1 MLRGTFCENGTIRVT
16 AACLA
21 LAIHLGS
28 ASGARAELIRD
39 ISTGYDNLTGT
50 VLPNGTADTD
60 YVIGPGGTGG
70 RVGETPL
77 VRTAPIPN
85 TWLADGASSAS
96 RWLVLSGTGLEGIT
110 VSPGTYFFDTVV
122 DLTGFDPA
130 TAQINGLR
138 YAADNKLV
146 AVRVNG
152 TAVFSQ
158 SLGFAEEFQ
167 SFRDLGDLSSGLFQ
181 SGLNLIRFEVFND
194 LSGNSPLGLR
204 VEGTI
209 EGLAVA
215 ATPEPP
221 TLWLGGLGAMFCAA
235 WTTGMGRRSRRTH
248 CRI

>member
-1 MLRGTFCENGTIRVT
+1 VKTCSIRVT

-21 LAIHLGS
+21 LVIHLG
-28 ASGARAELIRD
+28 GAAGVRAGWIRD
-39 ISTGYDNLTGT
+39 ISTGYNNQSGT

-70 RVGETPL
+70 RVGEIPL

-85 TWLADGASSAS
+85 TWLPDGASSAS
-96 RWLVLSGTGLEGIT
+96 RWLILPGTGLEGIT
-110 VSPGTYFFDTVV
+110 VLPGTYFFDTVV

-146 AVRVNG
+146 GVRVNG
-152 TAVFSQ
+152 TAVFTQ
-158 SLGFAEEFQ
+158 NLGFAEEFQ
-167 SFRDLGDLSSGLFQ
+167 SFRDLGNLGSGLFH

-194 LSGNSPLGLR
+194 LFGTSPLGVR
-204 VEGTI
+204 VEGRV
-209 EGLAVA
+209 EGLAV

-221 TLWLGGLGAMFCAA
+221 TLLLGGLGALFCAA
-235 WTTGMGRRSRRTH
+235 WVVGFGKSDRRIGTVPEKA
-248 CRI
+248 